1 MTNDY
6 DAMTQD
12 IGVGGVRSKY
22 GIRILLCY
30 ILKNVNSTVSRS
42 AFIEILT
49 RTELVNFFEINPALD
64 TLKENGL
71 VELIEKEDDDYF
83 RITAEGIAVADK
95 LETDISMVAREKAL
109 TAAFT
114 VVARERLKGIV
125 DYKIDKTEKG
135 YYVTLTVTDEGSIM
149 MQTTIFA
156 ADYLQ
161 AQLVGENFMKNPDRL
176 YSGIIDS
183 LT

>member
-83 RITAEGIAVADK
+83 R
-95 LETDISMVAREKAL
+95 LLQRE
-109 TAAFT
+109 
-114 VVARERLKGIV
+114 
-125 DYKIDKTEKG
+125 
-135 YYVTLTVTDEGSIM
+135 
-149 MQTTIFA
+149 
-156 ADYLQ
+156 
-161 AQLVGENFMKNPDRL
+161 
-176 YSGIIDS
+176 
-183 LT
+183 